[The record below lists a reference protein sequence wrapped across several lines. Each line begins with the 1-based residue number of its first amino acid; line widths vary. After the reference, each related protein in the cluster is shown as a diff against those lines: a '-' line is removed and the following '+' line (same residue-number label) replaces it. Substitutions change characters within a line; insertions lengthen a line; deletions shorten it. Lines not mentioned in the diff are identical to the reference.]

1 LDLSSMMNSS
11 EGGNSLFGGSSS
23 SSSKN
28 GEKDK
33 DKDKKDSSK
42 KDGFDSYSMVA
53 GSLSTTEELL
63 KTNDLRSFKKY
74 LDKNRDKLKGDITA
88 VEYQYSLTPQ
98 IFREDP
104 KNGLVKVSPA
114 SLSVQE
120 VTGVDYSELFG
131 DLGSNF
137 GGLSS
142 TWTQLVSNQ
151 SLREQQY
158 ELVEGSWPSSKN
170 EVALVLNSR
179 NHVNDYV
186 LYTIG
191 LLDISDMNKM
201 VEQAKAGKEVKDQT
215 YHFDY
220 KDAIGLKFRAFAP
233 AELYRKSGDVY
244 VDKSEDAKYVASR
257 MQDGVELTVTAV
269 LRADEDADVGSG
281 VGYDAALIDYLLD
294 ATAETGVVKAQLKNK
309 TTNVLTGKK
318 FADEQKASQENNIL
332 FSSGLLPTGTSL
344 VNETPETE
352 PLGLYRDPV
361 SPTDVALLLPDNA
374 PGAQLI
380 TDIEDFV
387 FRSLTDLFL
396 KLFQDVIPEDM
407 VQKLVK
413 RYMDSLTDEQK
424 AQIAQEL
431 MGSFTEADLE
441 QLVKDYASQMSEE
454 DMAAIL
460 EQVMGSLSQKDIEN
474 LVKQYVGSMSEE
486 DLQNMLSAAM
496 SEMSEEDLANMVQS
510 YLGSMDQ
517 AQIQK
522 MVQDYILQNQD
533 LIAEIIGS
541 MMSEED
547 MEALVAPFTG
557 TSVNTY
563 EGVLQKLGYHT
574 KDEPSMISIYPSNFE
589 GKEAIVD
596 FIDQYNAQIR
606 DESERVTY
614 TDLIATVT
622 SSITK
627 IVDTISYVL
636 IAFVAISLI
645 VSSIMIAIITYIS
658 VLERTRE
665 IGVLRA
671 IGSSKNDISKIFNA
685 ETFIEGLFSGLLGIA
700 VALLICI
707 PANAIARQHVD
718 IERVAMLPLRYAL
731 VLILIS
737 VILTFI
743 AGFIPS
749 RIAARKDPVA
759 ALRSE

>member
-1 LDLSSMMNSS
+1 MAT
-11 EGGNSLFGGSSS
+11 
-23 SSSKN
+23 KRVN
-28 GEKDK
+28 GEGCIR
-33 DKDKKDSSK
+33 KKDATHWEARITISRDPVTK
-42 KDGFDSYSMVA
+42 KQKIKAFYG
-53 GSLSTTEELL
+53 
-63 KTNDLRSFKKY
+63 K
-74 LDKNRDKLKGDITA
+74 
-88 VEYQYSLTPQ
+88 
-98 IFREDP
+98 
-104 KNGLVKVSPA
+104 
-114 SLSVQE
+114 
-120 VTGVDYSELFG
+120 
-131 DLGSNF
+131 
-137 GGLSS
+137 
-142 TWTQLVSNQ
+142 
-151 SLREQQY
+151 
-158 ELVEGSWPSSKN
+158 
-170 EVALVLNSR
+170 SR
-179 NHVNDYV
+179 
-186 LYTIG
+186 
-191 LLDISDMNKM
+191 
-201 VEQAKAGKEVKDQT
+201 KEVKEKT

-233 AELYRKSGDVY
+233 AELYRKSGDIY
-244 VDKSEDAKYVASR
+244 VDKSEDAKYVTSR

-533 LIAEIIGS
+533 LIAEVIGS

-547 MEALVAPFTG
+547 MEALVAQFTG